1 MFGLGE
7 RGNVVE
13 EVVYDIEDELKVPEN
28 VKKYQ
33 KDIEEK
39 IQSVKSTLREGVD
52 KEHFENYGALLHG
65 YLAFLRVMQRVIY
78 ANKAEK

>member
-52 KEHFENYGALLHG
+52 KEHFENYGL
-65 YLAFLRVMQRVIY
+65 
-78 ANKAEK
+78 